1 MRRALKR
8 GQIWTAAGGADY
20 AGKPRPVVILQD
32 DNFDQTASI
41 TICPL
46 TSYGIDASLIRPN
59 IEPSEENGLRERS
72 WAMAD
77 KVTTVARTRL
87 GKRIGTLTAAE
98 MVPVGRAL
106 IVFLGLA
113 GQARN

>member
-1 MRRALKR
+1 MKR
-8 GQIWTAAGGADY
+8 GEIWTAAGGADY

-32 DNFDQTASI
+32 DNFDQTASV

-46 TSYGIDASLIRPN
+46 TTYGVDAGLVRPN
-59 IEPSEENGLRERS
+59 IEPNPENGLRETS
-72 WAMAD
+72 WAMTD

-87 GKRIGTLTAAE
+87 GKRIGALTAAE

-106 IVFLGLA
+106 IVFLVLA
-113 GQARN
+113 AQRR

>member
-1 MRRALKR
+1 MKR
-8 GQIWTAAGGADY
+8 GEIWTASGGPDY
-20 AGKPRPVVILQD
+20 AGKPRPVVIVQD

-46 TSYGIDASLIRPN
+46 TSHGIDAGLVRPN
-59 IEPSEENGLRERS
+59 IEASPENGLRETS

-77 KVTTVARTRL
+77 KITTIARQRL
-87 GKRIGTLTAAE
+87 GKRVGVLTAAQ
-98 MVPVGRAL
+98 MAPVGRAL

-113 GQARN
+113 GQTRD